1 MHVLGALLHLV
12 LGPSKLDD
20 VALVRWIREVDDNLQ
35 GVIIDSKLKQTQ
47 ELLCQ
52 THAKIREILYILCPI
67 QKRDVSKPLVKTSI
81 FLFVL
86 ESCYI
91 YDFSNKTSTQVG
103 NIPSGLLI
111 SL

>member
-1 MHVLGALLHLV
+1 MSDTCKDQGNPIHHLSNSEK
-12 LGPSKLDD
+12 GS
-20 VALVRWIREVDDNLQ
+20 
-35 GVIIDSKLKQTQ
+35 
-47 ELLCQ
+47 
-52 THAKIREILYILCPI
+52 H
-67 QKRDVSKPLVKTSI
+67 VSKPLAKTSI

>member
-1 MHVLGALLHLV
+1 MQERTDRTPSYQVCHHLLHVLGALLHLI

-67 QKRDVSKPLVKTSI
+67 QKRVATLA
-81 FLFVL
+81 
-86 ESCYI
+86 
-91 YDFSNKTSTQVG
+91 
-103 NIPSGLLI
+103 
-111 SL
+111 SLW